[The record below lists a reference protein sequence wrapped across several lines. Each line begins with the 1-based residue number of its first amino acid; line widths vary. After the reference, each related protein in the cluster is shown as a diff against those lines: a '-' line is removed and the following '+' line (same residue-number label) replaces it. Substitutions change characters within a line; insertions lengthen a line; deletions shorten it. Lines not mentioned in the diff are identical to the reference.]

1 MLGYDYLKYN
11 NEPLPWAKS
20 DTTSYKDAETV
31 DKSESGYDRAIVSR
45 LQQPSYA
52 YTFRVSSF
60 WLEKLL
66 SYGRE
71 AQGVLT
77 INGDAGHTV
86 RPRVKSKKLIEDS
99 QLTAGTDGLY
109 EVTMQFL
116 EL

>member
-1 MLGYDYLKYN
+1 MLGYDYLKFN
-11 NEPLPWAKS
+11 NEVLPWAKE
-20 DTTSYKDAETV
+20 DTTNYKDQENV

-45 LQQPSYA
+45 LQQPSYS
-52 YTFRVSSF
+52 YTFRVTSF
-60 WLEKLL
+60 WLSKLL
-66 SYGRE
+66 AFGR
-71 AQGVLT
+71 QGQGTLI
-77 INGDAGHTV
+77 INNDAGHTV